1 MSRKIKPDTWP
12 GQIPRRSFLKTSA
25 TAMAGLPFVP
35 VAGPF
40 PFQDKHNNA
49 LTHSTMDPQKSLIG
63 QYGPW
68 AVSQMPDPPLLSYR
82 REVFDDLDGWRK
94 TAKEKV
100 ENCLAAP
107 DIGGLPEVTVH
118 RQYEYDGL
126 EIEEISWQLPFGRP
140 TEAVVLKPKNAEG
153 PLPAVL
159 GLHDHAGNKYLGK
172 RKIIRTQDDLPSFQK
187 ELQEWIYED
196 QPWANELAKR
206 GYVVLVHDVFTFG
219 SRRVYYQDVAGF
231 EWGPLAITDQ
241 TDDDPEN
248 PENVRAY
255 NEWAA
260 EHEHI
265 MAKSLFS
272 AGLCWP
278 GVFLREDQRALDVL
292 CARPDVDVDRIG
304 CAGLSGGGLRTAYL
318 GGLDTRIKAAVCAG
332 FMTTWADLILNKSFT
347 HTWMA
352 YIPLIPRYLEF
363 AEIYS
368 LRAPLPTMVL
378 NNNHD
383 TLFTLAEMQ
392 RADRVLREVF
402 EKAGAGARYDCR
414 FYDGPHKFDR
424 QMQQEA
430 FDWLERW
437 L

>member
-1 MSRKIKPDTWP
+1 M
-12 GQIPRRSFLKTSA
+12 PRRSFLKTS
-25 TAMAGLPFVP
+25 TTVLVGLPLAANIGSLSLPENTFRT
-35 VAGPF
+35 
-40 PFQDKHNNA
+40 
-49 LTHSTMDPQKSLIG
+49 LTHTPMDPQKSMIG

-68 AVSQMPDPPLLSYR
+68 AVNQLPDPPHLSYR
-82 REVFDDLDGWRK
+82 RSDFTELESWRPR
-94 TAKEKV
+94 AKDKV
-100 ENCLAAP
+100 LEYLAPP
-107 DIGGLPEVTVH
+107 DIGGLPEVTVK

-126 EIEEISWQLPFGRP
+126 QIEEISWQLPFGRA
-140 TEAVVLKPKNAEG
+140 TEAVVLKPKNAKG
-153 PLPAVL
+153 KLPAVL

-172 RKIIRTQDDLPSFQK
+172 RKIIRTQDELPTFQK
-187 ELQEWIYED
+187 EVQEWIYED

-219 SRRVYYQDVAGF
+219 SRRVYYQDVDGF
-231 EWGPLAITDQ
+231 AWGPLAITDQ
-241 TDDDPEN
+241 TDDDPEK
-248 PENVRAY
+248 PENVKAY

-272 AGLCWP
+272 AGLTWP

-292 CARPDVDVDRIG
+292 CARPDVDAERVG

-318 GGLDTRIKAAVCAG
+318 GGLDERVKASVCAG
-332 FMTTWADLILNKSFT
+332 FMTTWADLALNKCFT

-352 YIPLIPRYLEF
+352 YIPLISRHLDFP
-363 AEIYS
+363 EIYG

-383 TLFTLAEMQ
+383 TLFTLSEMEK
-392 RADRVLREVF
+392 ADAILREVF
-402 EKAGAGARYDCR
+402 DKADAGDRYDCR

-424 QMQQEA
+424 QMQREA
-430 FDWLERW
+430 FDWLDKW
-437 L
+437 LV